1 MVSFLDW
8 SDSETGDCVKNSAN
22 SGLYIP
28 SLFRY
33 MVSAVYAY
41 GKAAWLTKWLNECW
55 LIHLEL
61 LGLWIFACLAP
72 SNGYKLIYSQG
83 VRDRRLD
90 GRSYRSKHEI
100 IVWTLYNSE
109 KAVAFRRPVYRTAM
123 SDSYLFII
131 VFYVANAYLSHITS
145 VRYRLVSNVWLQ

>member
-1 MVSFLDW
+1 MGSFLDW

-28 SLFRY
+28 SLLRY
-33 MVSAVYAY
+33 MVSAIYTY
-41 GKAAWLTKWLNECW
+41 GKAAWLTKWLKKCW

-61 LGLWIFACLAP
+61 LELCIFACLVP

-90 GRSYRSKHEI
+90 GRSYQSKHEI
-100 IVWTLYNSE
+100 IVWTLYEYWESSSLQASGLSGSYAGLVFIHNCLL
-109 KAVAFRRPVYRTAM
+109 RREC
-123 SDSYLFII
+123 I
-131 VFYVANAYLSHITS
+131 
-145 VRYRLVSNVWLQ
+145 LVSYYLCTLSFGF